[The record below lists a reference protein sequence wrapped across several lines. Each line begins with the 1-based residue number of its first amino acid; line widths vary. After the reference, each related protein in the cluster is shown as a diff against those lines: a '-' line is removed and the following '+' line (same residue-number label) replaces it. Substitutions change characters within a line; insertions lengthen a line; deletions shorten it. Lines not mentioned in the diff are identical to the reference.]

1 MQQPRG
7 DEVGPIERARAL
19 KPLVADA
26 ADEIEQ
32 IRQLPERVFGAL
44 SEAGLFHMMAP
55 RSIGGGEVHPAVY
68 GQALEQIAQADAST
82 AWSIGQNSGCSMSA
96 AYLEPAVARE
106 CFAPPH
112 GILAWGP
119 FAPGAGKAI
128 AVDGGYRV
136 TGRWGF
142 ASGSRHARWFGCHA
156 LVFEPDGT
164 PRKNAQGRHAPRTM
178 VFPKSSAE
186 VIDNWQVIGLR
197 GTGSDSY
204 AVNELFVPQRYS
216 FTRDSPDEVRE
227 TGTLYKFTSGMMYA
241 VSFSFVSLGMARG
254 SLDELVRYANERVP
268 RFGTRTIAHNNVIQG
283 EVAKADAKIR
293 ASRAF
298 ILEAIDAVWQEAL
311 RGNRATLEQ
320 LRQLRLSCTW
330 AINQA
335 QEVVNTTYNLA
346 GAQAIFSGHP
356 LERRMRDIHA
366 GTQQGQGRPVQ
377 FEHVGQVMLGL
388 EPEGPLFR

>member
-7 DEVGPIERARAL
+7 DDVGPIERARAL
-19 KPLVADA
+19 APLVAEA
-26 ADEIEQ
+26 AGEIEQ
-32 IRQLPERVFGAL
+32 IRQLPERVFKAL
-44 SEAGLFHMMAP
+44 SEAGMFHMMVP
-55 RSIGGGEVHPAVY
+55 RSIGGGEVHPAIY

-82 AWSIGQNSGCSMSA
+82 AWSIGQNSGCSMSS
-96 AYLEPAVARE
+96 AYLDPAVARE
-106 CFAPPH
+106 CFSPPH

-128 AVDGGYRV
+128 AVDGGYKV
-136 TGRWGF
+136 TGKWGF
-142 ASGSRHARWFGCHA
+142 ASGSRHARSLGCHV
-156 LVFEPDGT
+156 LLFEADGT
-164 PRKNAQGRHAPRTM
+164 PRKNAEGRQVLRTM
-178 VFPKSSAE
+178 VFPKTRAKI
-186 VIDNWQVIGLR
+186 IDNWQVIGLR

-204 AVNELFVPQRYS
+204 ELNELFVPQSHS
-216 FTRDSPDEVRE
+216 FARDSVAELRE
-227 TGTLYKFTSGMMYA
+227 TGTLFKFTSGMMYA
-241 VSFSFVSLGMARG
+241 ISFSFVSLGMARA
-254 SLDELVRYANERVP
+254 SLDEFVRYATERVP
-268 RFGTRTIAHNNVIQG
+268 RFGQKTIAHNNVIQG

-298 ILEAIDAVWQEAL
+298 IFEAIEALWQEAE
-311 RGNRATLEQ
+311 RGNRGNREQ
-320 LRQLRLSCTW
+320 LRQLRLACTW

-335 QEVVNTTYNLA
+335 QEVVNMTYNQA